1 MSLIGHVTQTTKTLI
16 DHFITNSKTNL
27 TKWGTITTSISDHY
41 LIYAIWKVGGF
52 QEDHLNLL
60 KLEILK
66 ISLKLNLLMT
76 SKTQYGNLQT
86 MRTISGYLPDNAK
99 CYYNHETEG
108 LPLWAMK
115 CETRTITVYVF
126 HIRNKEHN

>member
-1 MSLIGHVTQTTKTLI
+1 MHVTETTKTLI

-86 MRTISGYLPDNAK
+86 MRT
-99 CYYNHETEG
+99 T
-108 LPLWAMK
+108 
-115 CETRTITVYVF
+115 
-126 HIRNKEHN
+126 